1 MNQHGFGRP
10 GSGTL
15 IQRVVCS
22 AVGNPDARALRIS
35 DVRWERVNL
44 ALLGQRI
51 LRVRSGYRLRNINA
65 VARLKLS
72 YTFSD
77 AFDVT
82 CAVGAGRIR
91 QRRLDGINTVAHVG
105 VIWIHACRTNPD
117 EHLTGHGTW
126 CGEFFEF
133 KNFGPAEFMNN
144 DSFHCVTLIPPG
156 SRY

>member
-77 AFDVT
+77 AFDVIHGRLSASQFNAT
-82 CAVGAGRIR
+82 EVATYMSQLVEQITETERFVDTLRPSIDGLMVGMNPTATGRGPGAVRQGGR
-91 QRRLDGINTVAHVG
+91 G
-105 VIWIHACRTNPD
+105 
-117 EHLTGHGTW
+117 
-126 CGEFFEF
+126 
-133 KNFGPAEFMNN
+133 
-144 DSFHCVTLIPPG
+144 
-156 SRY
+156 